1 MYLVSFDVEVLTL
14 ISEVFGLSVQ
24 GTAPISVHGRS
35 PCCQKTILENPIQIC
50 YWNNVLFFKKNI
62 QSESIRELGSL

>member
-1 MYLVSFDVEVLTL
+1 MYLVSLDDEVLTL

-24 GTAPISVHGRS
+24 GTAPISDHGRS

-50 YWNNVLFFKKNI
+50 YWNNVLF
-62 QSESIRELGSL
+62 